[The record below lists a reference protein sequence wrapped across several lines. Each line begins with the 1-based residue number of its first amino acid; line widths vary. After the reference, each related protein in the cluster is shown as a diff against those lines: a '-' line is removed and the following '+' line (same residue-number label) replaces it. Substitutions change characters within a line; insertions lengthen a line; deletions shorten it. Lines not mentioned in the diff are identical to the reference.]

1 MVHWDVAI
9 LTDTEVQHMFE
20 GATAKELGLNKVTA
34 PDDKGV
40 MRDWWAVSLAGMSDG
55 QVASCRKL
63 TSYYRACVLRDS
75 FWLQPQQQLS
85 KEQGERT
92 FEWQKQIHLQQE
104 RVVSDRTT
112 LKSYAECMAKVRLEE
127 AQHAAE
133 EAAAE
138 EAAEEQDKEE
148 EDPDGYGAKTVRPKK
163 DIVEDPTL
171 EAEEAAG
178 ARGHASLSQRPDE
191 KQKPRLR
198 LRRTRMISKICLA
211 GIPVTRKWRT
221 WQKHTAASLADR
233 HTARSE
239 ASKSFC
245 SCEERGWARLSQES
259 RPQFCYRDVRPLSQ
273 ACEDL
278 ESWCP

>member
-1 MVHWDVAI
+1 
-9 LTDTEVQHMFE
+9 MFE

-178 ARGHASLSQRPDE
+178 ARGAR
-191 KQKPRLR
+191 KP
-198 LRRTRMISKICLA
+198 KPKA
-211 GIPVTRKWRT
+211 GRKA
-221 WQKHTAASLADR
+221 KAKAAAAAD
-233 HTARSE
+233 A
-239 ASKSFC
+239 
-245 SCEERGWARLSQES
+245 
-259 RPQFCYRDVRPLSQ
+259 DDI
-273 ACEDL
+273 EDL
-278 ESWCP
+278 PGGYSSDEEMEDVAKAHSRVTGRQTHSSFRGLKVVLFLRGEGLGQVITGVAAPVLLS